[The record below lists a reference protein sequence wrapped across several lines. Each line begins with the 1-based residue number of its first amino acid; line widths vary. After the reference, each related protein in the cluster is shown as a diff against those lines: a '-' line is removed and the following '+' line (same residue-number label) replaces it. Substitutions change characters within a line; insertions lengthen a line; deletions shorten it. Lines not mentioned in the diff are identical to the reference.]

1 MLAFVNV
8 MCQDFT
14 KALFPHIHMDCF
26 DGPKQQVCRKVIRK
40 PGEELR
46 PMNEVQLQ
54 QCLLMKV

>member
-14 KALFPHIHMDCF
+14 ESLFPHIHMDCF
-26 DGPKQQVCRKVIRK
+26 DGPEQQVCCKVIRK

-46 PMNEVQLQ
+46 PMNEVQF
-54 QCLLMKV
+54 